1 MQNLM
6 FISNVANG
14 SKDSVHKFDA
24 SIYYKN
30 NKDNLKIF
38 EIKQNW
44 SIGSVKDNAIEF
56 LKDKQDKTVCVV
68 YLKNGNKFTFMLYDG
83 KVTGIMPL

>member
-6 FISNVANG
+6 FIRNVANG
-14 SKDSVHKFDA
+14 CKYSVHKFDA

-30 NKDNLKIF
+30 KKDKLKIF

-44 SIGSVKDNAIEF
+44 SIGSVKDNANEF
-56 LKDKQDKTVCVV
+56 LKDKQDKTVCIV
-68 YLKNGNKFTFMLYDG
+68 YLKDGDKFTFMLFDG
-83 KVTGIMPL
+83 KVADIVPL